1 MNISCLNFGFFLS
14 FILGIVFLTFDFFE
28 DISLSS
34 SNWAIKVG
42 DKSVSME
49 SYLAQISQLDFNNDG
64 EIDIKLKESVI
75 DQLVIEQLLI
85 IKAIDE
91 DIIQSDPLL
100 KNNLIDYMTNIISNQ
115 TILNIDNEDVE
126 EYYRENLDK
135 FSQNNLY
142 LMKSDSE
149 FINLPNDYL
158 TKQKLRDYLGADAII
173 NIDILE
179 IGSEIKFIQDDQ
191 PFSVF
196 LIDKIQGEPASL
208 NSIFDIVNQEAI
220 RSERE
225 RSFREYI
232 NELKKSYPVEINP
245 ILYK

>member
-1 MNISCLNFGFFLS
+1 
-14 FILGIVFLTFDFFE
+14 
-28 DISLSS
+28 
-34 SNWAIKVG
+34 
-42 DKSVSME
+42 ME

-64 EIDIKLKESVI
+64 EIDAKLKESVI

-85 IKAIDE
+85 MKAIDE

-115 TILNIDNEDVE
+115 TILNIEYEDVE
-126 EYYRENLDK
+126 EYYKNNLDK

-142 LMKSDSE
+142 LMESDSE

-179 IGSEIKFIQDDQ
+179 IGSEINFIQDDQ
-191 PFSVF
+191 SFSVL
-196 LIDKIQGEPASL
+196 LIDKIEGEPASL

>member
-1 MNISCLNFGFFLS
+1 MDN
-14 FILGIVFLTFDFFE
+14 
-28 DISLSS
+28 
-34 SNWAIKVG
+34 
-42 DKSVSME
+42 SVSME

-64 EIDIKLKESVI
+64 EIDAKLKESVI

-85 IKAIDE
+85 MKAIDE

-115 TILNIDNEDVE
+115 TILNIEYEDVE
-126 EYYRENLDK
+126 EYYKENLDK

-142 LMKSDSE
+142 LVKSDSE

-191 PFSVF
+191 SFSV
-196 LIDKIQGEPASL
+196 LLVDKIEGEPASL

-220 RSERE
+220 RIERE

>member
-1 MNISCLNFGFFLS
+1 
-14 FILGIVFLTFDFFE
+14 
-28 DISLSS
+28 
-34 SNWAIKVG
+34 
-42 DKSVSME
+42 ME

-64 EIDIKLKESVI
+64 QIDAKLKESVI

-85 IKAIDE
+85 MKAIDE

-115 TILNIDNEDVE
+115 TILNIEYEDVE
-126 EYYRENLDK
+126 EYYKENLDK

-191 PFSVF
+191 SFSV
-196 LIDKIQGEPASL
+196 LLMDKIEGEPASL

>member
-1 MNISCLNFGFFLS
+1 
-14 FILGIVFLTFDFFE
+14 
-28 DISLSS
+28 
-34 SNWAIKVG
+34 
-42 DKSVSME
+42 ME
-49 SYLAQISQLDFNNDG
+49 TYLAQISQLDFNNDG
-64 EIDIKLKESVI
+64 EIGTKLKESVI
-75 DQLVIEQLLI
+75 DQIIIEQLLI
-85 IKAIDE
+85 MKAIDE

-115 TILNIDNEDVE
+115 NISNIEYEDVE
-126 EYYRENLDK
+126 EYYKNNLDK

-142 LMKSDSE
+142 LMESDSE

-191 PFSVF
+191 SFSVL
-196 LIDKIQGEPASL
+196 LIDKIEGEPASL

>member
-1 MNISCLNFGFFLS
+1 M
-14 FILGIVFLTFDFFE
+14 
-28 DISLSS
+28 
-34 SNWAIKVG
+34 G
-42 DKSVSME
+42 DKSVSMD
-49 SYLAQISQLDFNNDG
+49 SYLTLISQLDFNNDG
-64 EIDIKLKESVI
+64 QIDAKLKESVI

-85 IKAIDE
+85 MKAIDE

-115 TILNIDNEDVE
+115 TILNIEYEDVE
-126 EYYRENLDK
+126 EYYRNNLEK

-196 LIDKIQGEPASL
+196 LVDKIEGEPTSL

-220 RSERE
+220 SSERE

-245 ILYK
+245 ILFK

>member
-1 MNISCLNFGFFLS
+1 MLS
-14 FILGIVFLTFDFFE
+14 FILGIVFLTFDFFK
-28 DISLSS
+28 DISLPS

-64 EIDIKLKESVI
+64 EIDAELKESVI

-85 IKAIDE
+85 MKAIDE

-115 TILNIDNEDVE
+115 TILNIEYEDVE
-126 EYYRENLDK
+126 EYYKNNLDK

-142 LMKSDSE
+142 LMESDSE

-191 PFSVF
+191 SFSV
-196 LIDKIQGEPASL
+196 LLVDKIEGEPASF